1 MFQAKTELNT
11 LTFARVF
18 RVVLDPAT
26 SRGDLSYDHYYGFAQ
41 VEKHGGAAAVVFL
54 GDLLDNNRH
63 RVEETGRCAHDGSQF
78 EVLDALLALK
88 REARLSG
95 GDVVWVLGNHDVW
108 NVSPHNHAC
117 KRYAPQ
123 RQRRRPAQGAY
134 ATCTAAGGF
143 SPTHIKHVRACMAQA
158 GVVAL
163 VRVTASGPRGS
174 THVLGV
180 HGGLANVQALVDAF
194 GVVPGDHLGNLR
206 KINEAYR
213 RGVLYGE
220 NLRALEG
227 GEHMPTWCR
236 PTKVENPAA
245 LRAFFGTA
253 RVVKAHDVQ
262 GRANCNV
269 AGKTRPEREQSMEDG
284 ELCRIDVMMS
294 RAFESK
300 GKGRGKKEFACVL
313 LTADAN
319 GRMRRRILRATEAL
333 NGALE
338 YPKYLAKR

>member
-1 MFQAKTELNT
+1 MSIDLARHGKAFLVGDVHGDPFAFYRALELT
-11 LTFARVF
+11 GCAAVPADRFARSAEC
-18 RVVLDPAT
+18 RSGRAPKTALGKLRWT
-26 SRGDLSYDHYYGFAQ
+26 
-41 VEKHGGAAAVVFL
+41 GGAAAVVFL

-123 RQRRRPAQGAY
+123 RQRRRPA
-134 ATCTAAGGF
+134 
-143 SPTHIKHVRACMAQA
+143 P
-158 GVVAL
+158 
-163 VRVTASGPRGS
+163 
-174 THVLGV
+174 
-180 HGGLANVQALVDAF
+180 GGLRHV
-194 GVVPGDHLGNLR
+194 HR
-206 KINEAYR
+206 R
-213 RGVLYGE
+213 RGVLADPHQARPGMHGPGRRGRPGE
-220 NLRALEG
+220 GHGQRASREHPRPWRPRRPRERPGARGRLRRRPGRPPREPPKDKRGVPPGGLVRGEPAGPGG

-300 GKGRGKKEFACVL
+300 GKGRGKKSS
-313 LTADAN
+313 
-319 GRMRRRILRATEAL
+319 RASS
-333 NGALE
+333 
-338 YPKYLAKR
+338 